1 MWSLP
6 VLEISV
12 DEHVELERR
21 VRAHTSTQRSVKR
34 ARIVLLA
41 ADGAPNRQIAQSVS
55 MSEEYVGLWRR
66 RFEAERLAGLEDRP
80 RAGRPRV
87 YGDDERL
94 RIVETVTARKP
105 EVDSQWSHRLI
116 AQALA
121 DVGISGVADRADPG

>member
-1 MWSLP
+1 
-6 VLEISV
+6 
-12 DEHVELERR
+12 
-21 VRAHTSTQRSVKR
+21 
-34 ARIVLLA
+34 
-41 ADGAPNRQIAQSVS
+41 
-55 MSEEYVGLWRR
+55 
-66 RFEAERLAGLEDRP
+66 LEDRP

-94 RIVETVTARKP
+94 RIVETVTAKKP